1 MLKEKLEKIASLVLK
16 NSKIAFPVIII
27 TAVALTVSVALGAG
41 EKRDLEEVVSSSNEA
56 ESSGEE
62 VVNTQP
68 PIVSLEKNET
78 GEIYTLVATY
88 YNAYAT
94 GDVDTIKSISNYMSE
109 TDEIKIQEM
118 SQYIESYP
126 LLEIYTK
133 PGPAEGSCLA
143 YVYFQMT
150 VKDFEDVISGMETF
164 YVCMKEDGTYYLNE
178 GDVSEE
184 ELEYIREV
192 NLQDD
197 VVELYNRVNVECSE
211 TFLNNADLFY
221 FIQEIVSDVQ
231 KSTGEALAAQVAQ
244 SEESGEGDVTG
255 EADATEGTQ
264 TQPAEGGEAAPVESA
279 APQIVYAKATTTVNV
294 RGSDS
299 EQATKITKVSGGT
312 KVQVL
317 EQRPNGWSKII
328 VDGQE
333 GYIKS
338 EYLDIAQAVDA
349 SQIVGK
355 VTATTNINV
364 RSQATTDSERL
375 GVLAGG
381 DSVDLIAMEGE
392 WCKIAY
398 EGQVGY
404 VKAEFVSQ

>member
-1 MLKEKLEKIASLVLK
+1 MLKEKMKKIALLVLK
-16 NSKIAFPVIII
+16 HSKIVFPVIII
-27 TAVALTVSVALGAG
+27 AAVALTVSFALDAS
-41 EKRDLEEVVSSSNEA
+41 EKREIEEVVSSSEEV
-56 ESSGEE
+56 ESSVEE
-62 VVNTQP
+62 VINTEP
-68 PIVSLEKNET
+68 PVVSLEKNET

-94 GDVDTIKSISNYMSE
+94 GDVETIKSISNYMSE

-118 SQYIESYP
+118 SEYIETYP
-126 LLEIYTK
+126 VLEIYTK
-133 PGPAEGSCLA
+133 PGPIDGSYLA

-150 VKDFEDVISGMETF
+150 IKDFTDVISGMETF
-164 YVCMKEDGTYYLNE
+164 YVCMNEDGSYYLNE

-231 KSTGEALAAQVAQ
+231 KSTGEVLAAQVAE
-244 SEESGEGDVTG
+244 SEESGEGDGTG
-255 EADATEGTQ
+255 EAGAAEGTENA
-264 TQPAEGGEAAPVESA
+264 PAEGEEAAPVESTE
-279 APQIVYAKATTTVNV
+279 PQLVYAKATTTVNV

-299 EQATKITKVSGGT
+299 EQATKITKISGGT

-338 EYLDIAQAVDA
+338 EYLDIAEAVDS
-349 SQIVGK
+349 SQFIGK

-364 RSQATTDSERL
+364 RAQATTDSDRI

-381 DSVDLIAMEGE
+381 DSADLIAMEGE

-398 EGQVGY
+398 DGQVGY
-404 VKAEFVSQ
+404 VKAEFVAQ

>member
-1 MLKEKLEKIASLVLK
+1 MLKEKFKKIALLVLK
-16 NSKIAFPVIII
+16 HSKIVFPIII
-27 TAVALTVSVALGAG
+27 IAAVALTVSLALDAS
-41 EKRDLEEVVSSSNEA
+41 EEREIEDVVSSSEEV
-56 ESSGEE
+56 ESSEEE
-62 VVNTQP
+62 VVNTEP

-94 GDVDTIKSISNYMSE
+94 GDVETIKSISNYMSE

-118 SQYIESYP
+118 SEYIETYP

-133 PGPAEGSCLA
+133 PGPIDGSCLA

-150 VKDFEDVISGMETF
+150 VKDFADVISGMETF
-164 YVCMKEDGTYYLNE
+164 YVCMNEDGSYYLNE

-231 KSTGEALAAQVAQ
+231 KSTGEALAAQVAAN
-244 SEESGEGDVTG
+244 EEGGEGEGTAEIDT
-255 EADATEGTQ
+255 TEGT
-264 TQPAEGGEAAPVESA
+264 PAEGGETVPAEATE
-279 APQIVYAKATTTVNV
+279 PQVVYATATTTVNV
-294 RGSDS
+294 RSSDS
-299 EQATKITKVSGGT
+299 EQATKLSKISTGT

-328 VDGQE
+328 VDGEE
-333 GYIKS
+333 GFVKS
-338 EYLDIAQAVDA
+338 EYLAVAEVVDS
-349 SQIVGK
+349 SQFIGK
-355 VTATTNINV
+355 VTATTTINV
-364 RSQATTDSERL
+364 RSQASTESTRL
-375 GVLAGG
+375 GFLASG
-381 DSVDLIAMEGE
+381 DSADLIANEGE

-398 EGQVGY
+398 DGQVGY
-404 VKAEFVSQ
+404 VKAEYVTQ

>member
-1 MLKEKLEKIASLVLK
+1 MLKEKLKKIALLVLK
-16 NSKIAFPVIII
+16 HSKIVFPVIII
-27 TAVALTVSVALGAG
+27 AAVALTVSFALGAG
-41 EKRDLEEVVSSSNEA
+41 EKRDIEEVVSSSEEV
-56 ESSGEE
+56 ESSEEE
-62 VVNTQP
+62 VINTEP
-68 PIVSLEKNET
+68 PVVLLEKNET

-94 GDVDTIKSISNYMSE
+94 GDIETIKSISNYMSE
-109 TDEIKIQEM
+109 TDEIKIREM
-118 SQYIESYP
+118 SEYIETYP
-126 LLEIYTK
+126 VLEIYTK
-133 PGPAEGSCLA
+133 PGPVEGSCLA

-164 YVCMKEDGTYYLNE
+164 YVCMNEDGTYYLNE

-231 KSTGEALAAQVAQ
+231 KSTGEALAAQVAE
-244 SEESGEGDVTG
+244 SEESGEGEGTG
-255 EADATEGTQ
+255 EAGTAEGTEAA
-264 TQPAEGGEAAPVESA
+264 PAEGGEAAPAES
-279 APQIVYAKATTTVNV
+279 QIVYATATTTVNV

-299 EQATKITKVSGGT
+299 EQATKISKISGGT

-338 EYLDIAQAVDA
+338 EYLSVAEAVDS
-349 SQIVGK
+349 SQFIGK

-364 RSQATTDSERL
+364 RSQATTESERI

-381 DSVDLIAMEGE
+381 DSVDLIAVEGE

-398 EGQVGY
+398 DGQVGY
-404 VKAEFVSQ
+404 VKSEFVTQ

>member
-1 MLKEKLEKIASLVLK
+1 MLKEKMKKIALLVLK
-16 NSKIAFPVIII
+16 HSKIVFPVIII
-27 TAVALTVSVALGAG
+27 AAVALTVSFALDAG
-41 EKRDLEEVVSSSNEA
+41 EKREIEEVVSSSEEV
-56 ESSGEE
+56 ESSEEE
-62 VVNTQP
+62 VINTEP

-94 GDVDTIKSISNYMSE
+94 GDVETIKSISNYMSE

-118 SQYIESYP
+118 SEYIETYP
-126 LLEIYTK
+126 VLEIYTK
-133 PGPAEGSCLA
+133 PGPIDGSSLA

-150 VKDFEDVISGMETF
+150 VKDFTDVISGMETF
-164 YVCMKEDGTYYLNE
+164 YVCKNEDGSFYLNE

-231 KSTGEALAAQVAQ
+231 KSTGEALAAQVAE
-244 SEESGEGDVTG
+244 SEESGEEAG
-255 EADATEGTQ
+255 ETEGAEGTE
-264 TQPAEGGEAAPVESA
+264 AVAGEGGEEAPAEEA
-279 APQIVYAKATTTVNV
+279 EPQIVYAKATTTVNV

-299 EQATKITKVSGGT
+299 EQATKITKISGGT

-328 VDGQE
+328 ADGQE

-338 EYLDIAQAVDA
+338 EYLDIAEAVDS
-349 SQIVGK
+349 SQFIGK

-364 RSQATTDSERL
+364 RSQATTDSDRI

-398 EGQVGY
+398 DGQVGY
-404 VKAEFVSQ
+404 VKAEFVTQ

>member
-1 MLKEKLEKIASLVLK
+1 MLKEKLKKIALLVLK
-16 NSKIAFPVIII
+16 HSKIVFPVIII
-27 TAVALTVSVALGAG
+27 AAVALTVSFALGAG
-41 EKRDLEEVVSSSNEA
+41 EKRDIEEVVSSSEEV
-56 ESSGEE
+56 ESSEEE
-62 VVNTQP
+62 VINTEP
-68 PIVSLEKNET
+68 PVVLLEKNET

-94 GDVDTIKSISNYMSE
+94 GDIETIKSISNYMSE
-109 TDEIKIQEM
+109 TDEIKIREM
-118 SQYIESYP
+118 SEYIETYP
-126 LLEIYTK
+126 VLEIYTK
-133 PGPAEGSCLA
+133 PGPVEGSCLA

-164 YVCMKEDGTYYLNE
+164 YVCMNEDGTYYLNE

-231 KSTGEALAAQVAQ
+231 KSTGEALAAQVAE
-244 SEESGEGDVTG
+244 SEESGEGEGTG
-255 EADATEGTQ
+255 EAGTAEGTEVA
-264 TQPAEGGEAAPVESA
+264 PAEGGEAAPAES
-279 APQIVYAKATTTVNV
+279 QIVYATATTTVNV

-299 EQATKITKVSGGT
+299 EQATKISKISGGT

-338 EYLDIAQAVDA
+338 EYLSVAEAVDS
-349 SQIVGK
+349 SQFIGK

-364 RSQATTDSERL
+364 RSQATTESERI

-381 DSVDLIAMEGE
+381 DSVDLIAVEGE

-398 EGQVGY
+398 DGQVGY
-404 VKAEFVSQ
+404 VKSEFVTQ

>member
-1 MLKEKLEKIASLVLK
+1 MLKEKFKKIALLVLK
-16 NSKIAFPVIII
+16 HSKIIFPIII
-27 TAVALTVSVALGAG
+27 IAAVALTVSFALGAS
-41 EKRDLEEVVSSSNEA
+41 EEREIEEVVSSSEEV
-56 ESSGEE
+56 ESSVEE
-62 VVNTQP
+62 VVNTEP

-118 SQYIESYP
+118 SEYIETYP
-126 LLEIYTK
+126 VLEIYTK
-133 PGPAEGSCLA
+133 PGPIEGSCLA

-150 VKDFEDVISGMETF
+150 VKDFTDVISGMETF
-164 YVCMKEDGTYYLNE
+164 YVCMDENGSYYLNE
-178 GDVSEE
+178 GDVSDD

-221 FIQEIVSDVQ
+221 FIQEIVNDVQ
-231 KSTGEALAAQVAQ
+231 KSTGEALAAQVAA
-244 SEESGEGDVTG
+244 SEEGDEGTVEGG
-255 EADATEGTQ
+255 EAEVTEGT
-264 TQPAEGGEAAPVESA
+264 PAEGGETAPVEPA
-279 APQIVYAKATTTVNV
+279 EPQILSATATTTVNL

-299 EQATKITKVSGGT
+299 ELATKISKVSVGT

-317 EQRPNGWSKII
+317 EQRPNGWSKVIA
-328 VDGQE
+328 DGQE
-333 GYIKS
+333 GFIKS
-338 EYLDIAQAVDA
+338 EFLAVAEAVDS
-349 SQIVGK
+349 SQFIGK
-355 VTATTNINV
+355 VTAIDNVNV
-364 RSQATTDSERL
+364 RSQASTESSRL
-375 GVLAGG
+375 GVLASG
-381 DSVDLIAMEGE
+381 DSVDLIANEGE

-404 VKAEFVSQ
+404 VKTEFVTQ

>member
-1 MLKEKLEKIASLVLK
+1 MLKEKLRKLAIAILK
-16 NSKIAFPVIII
+16 HSKIIFPIII
-27 TAVALTVSVALGAG
+27 IAAVALTVSFALDAS
-41 EKRDLEEVVSSSNEA
+41 ESREIEEVVSSSEEVEV
-56 ESSGEE
+56 ESSHEE
-62 VVNTQP
+62 VINTEP

-88 YNAYAT
+88 YNAYAL

-109 TDEIKIQEM
+109 TDEIKIKEM
-118 SQYIESYP
+118 SEYIETYP

-133 PGPAEGSCLA
+133 PGPIEGSCLA

-150 VKDFEDVISGMETF
+150 VKDFTDVISGMETF
-164 YVCMKEDGTYYLNE
+164 YVCTKEDGTYYLNE

-231 KSTGEALAAQVAQ
+231 KSTGEALAAQVA
-244 SEESGEGDVTG
+244 
-255 EADATEGTQ
+255 ATEEGSEGEVTDTPDGTEGA
-264 TQPAEGGEAAPVESA
+264 PSEGGESAPAQTSE
-279 APQIVYAKATTTVNV
+279 PQVVYAKTTTTVNL

-299 EQATKITKVSGGT
+299 EQATKVSKVTKGT

-317 EQRPNGWSKII
+317 EQRPNGWSKVIA
-328 VDGQE
+328 DGQE
-333 GYIKS
+333 GFIKS
-338 EYLDIAQAVDA
+338 EYLNIAETVDA
-349 SQIVGK
+349 SQFIGK
-355 VTATTNINV
+355 VTATTNVKV
-364 RSQATTDSERL
+364 RSEATTDSDAI
-375 GVLAGG
+375 GVLVGG
-381 DSVDLIAMEGE
+381 DSADLIALEGE

-398 EGQVGY
+398 DDQVGY
-404 VKAEFVSQ
+404 VKAEYVSQ